1 MTTQQA
7 TNNLPANMV
16 GIGGNLAT
24 VWGVLSDTGVAVF
37 VGIVI
42 TIAGF
47 ILQWLMSRRRM
58 QFDREQQEFSNRLR
72 LAEEKRAE
80 ELHLAKL
87 EAIRRGAK

>member
-16 GIGGNLAT
+16 GISGNLAT
-24 VWGVLSDTGVAVF
+24 VWGVMSDTGVAVF

-47 ILQWLMSRRRM
+47 ILQWFMSRRRL
-58 QFDREQQEFSNRLR
+58 QFDKEQQEFLNRLR
-72 LAEEKRAE
+72 LEEEARAR

-87 EAIRRGAK
+87 EAIRRSAA